1 MLCCMK
7 IKSILLFVLICS
19 TLTSFGQSQKKAL
32 KSGPM
37 IGHVDFLEANIW
49 IQAMGSGVA
58 FMEYVDVESKVKY
71 KTQEVKLE
79 AANRN
84 IAVLKADDVEPG
96 KTYSFKIHV
105 NGAVM
110 KHQHEQTFSTPKIW
124 KYRGDAPDFAIALGS
139 CHYANQPEHDRPGKP
154 YGDTLTDIFNRIA
167 DKKPNLMLWLGDNI
181 YLREP
186 DWNSRTGIVKRYEH
200 MRSSAA
206 IQRLLLQ
213 CPNYAIWDDHDFG
226 PNDSDRSFWNKEQT
240 LEAFKLFWANPSYG
254 VMDSKGISTSFQYND
269 VDFFLLDNRYHRSP
283 IYATHE
289 KTPKTILGE
298 SQLQWIKDA
307 LLFSRNTFKIVAIG
321 SQFLSTAKVF
331 ENYSNYEEERAE
343 LIRFI
348 QENQIKNV
356 IFITGDRHHSELS
369 ILPAENKPSIYDFTC
384 SPLSSGSNNNAQK
397 EINELRIPASLL
409 TGNRNFGMI
418 KFSGEYKSRSFE
430 FQLYSKTGE
439 LLWNQKFMKQ

>member
-1 MLCCMK
+1 
-7 IKSILLFVLICS
+7 
-19 TLTSFGQSQKKAL
+19 
-32 KSGPM
+32 
-37 IGHVDFLEANIW
+37 
-49 IQAMGSGVA
+49 
-58 FMEYVDVESKVKY
+58 
-71 KTQEVKLE
+71 
-79 AANRN
+79 
-84 IAVLKADDVEPG
+84 
-96 KTYSFKIHV
+96 
-105 NGAVM
+105 
-110 KHQHEQTFSTPKIW
+110 
-124 KYRGDAPDFAIALGS
+124 
-139 CHYANQPEHDRPGKP
+139 
-154 YGDTLTDIFNRIA
+154 
-167 DKKPNLMLWLGDNI
+167 
-181 YLREP
+181 
-186 DWNSRTGIVKRYEH
+186 
-200 MRSSAA
+200 
-206 IQRLLLQ
+206 
-213 CPNYAIWDDHDFG
+213 
-226 PNDSDRSFWNKEQT
+226 
-240 LEAFKLFWANPSYG
+240 
-254 VMDSKGISTSFQYND
+254 
-269 VDFFLLDNRYHRSP
+269 
-283 IYATHE
+283 
-289 KTPKTILGE
+289 LGE

-409 TGNRNFGMI
+409 TGNRNFGVI